1 MSNLTTQAPDNVT
14 KGRNKYVG
22 GSDVPVILGISKFKT
37 QYQLALEKAD
47 IVKSKFKGNEYT
59 QFGNALEPQIR
70 DYINLTNE
78 DGYQFIENTTIDNE
92 LGLRS
97 NTDGVDLE
105 NKVLLEIK
113 THGSKPTIDI
123 YVPQMQLYM
132 YQNNLDKGLLALYE
146 RPKDFDVEFDSN
158 RLEIMTVNRDD
169 QFIKKILKEIELFW
183 KRVEWLKN
191 NKGASEHQYNN
202 CLNGGNKEMSKE
214 NTELSVKTTKMTMP
228 EIEFN
233 YDELASNLEENL
245 KKYEGLT
252 FTDKTATECNKTI
265 TELRKGKRLV
275 DQYRLKTK
283 KQLLG
288 PVEEFEK
295 KCKALNKKF
304 DEVISPL
311 KEQADEFEE
320 KRKEEKQTKIN
331 EVINEVI
338 LELELH
344 SEFEK
349 EIEHDTKWLNK
360 STSMK
365 KIKEDIELQV
375 EHLKMQQEKEKL
387 DKQLIKS
394 HVELMNAKNNVEL
407 LETSY
412 VHLAGNTE
420 TDEIKRLIEQD
431 AETLVK
437 RREEEERLERKRKEK
452 EQKEEAEEKETVKQ
466 TVSNKSVPVEETGEL
481 FVESY
486 KVTGTESQLEDLEK
500 YMTENGLSWE
510 YEESEE

>member
-1 MSNLTTQAPDNVT
+1 MAMSNLTTQAHDNVT
-14 KGRNKYVG
+14 KGRSKYVG
-22 GSDVPVILGISKFKT
+22 GSDVPVILCISKFKT
-37 QYQLALEKAD
+37 QYQLALAKVG
-47 IVKSKFKGNEYT
+47 IVKSEFIGNEYT

-70 DYINLTNE
+70 DYINLANE

-146 RPKDFDVEFDSN
+146 RPKDFDVEFDSE

-311 KEQADEFEE
+311 KEQADKFEE
-320 KRKEEKQTKIN
+320 KRKEEKR
-331 EVINEVI
+331 E
-338 LELELH
+338 
-344 SEFEK
+344 
-349 EIEHDTKWLNK
+349 EIEEISRELYKEHGLNTDTKLDFDDKWLNK

-365 KIKEDIELQV
+365 SIKEDIALQV
-375 EHLKMQQEKEKL
+375 EQMKLQQEKEKL

-437 RREEEERLERKRKEK
+437 RKEEEDRLERERKEK

-466 TVSNKSVPVEETGEL
+466 TVPDVEETGEL
-481 FVESY
+481 FVEVY
-486 KVTGTESQLEDLEK
+486 KVTGTESQLENLEK
-500 YMTENGLSWE
+500 YMDQVGLKWS
-510 YEESEE
+510 YEETEE